1 MRRGREGLALRLLS
15 SLAPLYLWS
24 LLLFHAVRVVQLER
38 AAELAVL
45 LSLAARLLYVLLD
58 SARRHMLSDAFLL
71 CTVEV
76 LLGVALVAPSMLGL
90 RAAWSPLGIKLFLA
104 WFGAALLLMPLADI
118 FSLYFIPA
126 EPLGPGL
133 LLLPRFGVQLF
144 YLTGLVAF
152 MRGSGPLSLDA
163 LLPSLYTAANG
174 IPAPASLVEQDPLY
188 LSLVAASLLSLYLYC
203 LRAPG
208 EGGPALRAHA
218 LVLSLP
224 SALLALLLAAL
235 AADAPLGASGS
246 LLLATASLSVA
257 AWLLW
262 HE

>member
-1 MRRGREGLALRLLS
+1 VRRGREGLALRLLS

-24 LLLFHAVRVVQLER
+24 LLLFHAVRVVQLGS
-38 AAELAVL
+38 ALELAVL

-104 WFGAALLLMPLADI
+104 WFGAALLLIPLADI

-126 EPLGPGL
+126 EPLGPG